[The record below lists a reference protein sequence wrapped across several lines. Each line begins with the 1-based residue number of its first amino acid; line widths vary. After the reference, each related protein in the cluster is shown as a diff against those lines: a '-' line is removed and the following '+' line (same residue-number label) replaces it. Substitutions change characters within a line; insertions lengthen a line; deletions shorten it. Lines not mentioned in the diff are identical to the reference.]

1 MYEKLKALLKKYR
14 SIIIYLVFGG
24 LTTAVNYAVSFP
36 LHYLA
41 GMPAAVCDIIAWVV
55 AVTFAFITNKLFVF
69 ESKSWDGGVV
79 KEAVR
84 FVGGRVTSLLI
95 EAGTTFLTVDI
106 LGWNYVVVKLCLAV
120 FTIVFNYIFSKFFVF
135 KK

>member
-1 MYEKLKALLKKYR
+1 MYEKLKALYEKYR

-24 LTTAVNYAVSFP
+24 LTTVVNYAVSFP
-36 LHYLA
+36 LHYLV
-41 GMPAAVCDIIAWVV
+41 GLPAAVCDIIAWAV
-55 AVTFAFITNKLFVF
+55 AVTFAYVTNKLFVF
-69 ESKSWDGGVV
+69 KSKSWGKGVA

-95 EAGTTFLTVDI
+95 ESGTTFLTVDI
-106 LGWNYVVVKLCLAV
+106 LGWNYIAVKLFVAI
-120 FTIVFNYIFSKFFVF
+120 FTIVFNYVLSKFFVF